1 MDALWLLLIPY
12 TGLAFGLHGGE
23 FISGIN
29 RQARNAL
36 CAIPFGLVAYITFD
50 YPEAVLAFAFA
61 YIGAN
66 LGFDW
71 FPASGWKYYGGL
83 AVKGLITLPPFGA
96 ALLPLAYYI
105 GDRTRWKNVFSE
117 YFSGTLYGITLAAIM
132 LLRG

>member
-1 MDALWLLLIPY
+1 MNALWLLLIPY
-12 TGLAFGLHGGE
+12 TGLAFGIHGGE

-36 CAIPFGLVAYITFD
+36 CAIPFGLVAYVTFD

-61 YIGAN
+61 YGGAS
-66 LGFDW
+66 LGFDNW
-71 FPASGWKYYGGL
+71 PLWL
-83 AVKGLITLPPFGA
+83 KGLITLPPFGA

-117 YFSGTLYGITLAAIM
+117 YFSGALYGITLAAIM